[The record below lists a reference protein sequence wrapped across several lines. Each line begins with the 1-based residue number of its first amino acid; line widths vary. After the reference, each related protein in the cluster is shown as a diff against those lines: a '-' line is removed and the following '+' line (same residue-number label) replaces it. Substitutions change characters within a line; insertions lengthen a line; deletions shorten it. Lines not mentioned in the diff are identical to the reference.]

1 MKVDDPRY
9 KSKKSLFLVWL
20 AVVSFIISIA
30 TYLLLEQAAEYDVS
44 IARQRLIYPL
54 VGTIIAGT
62 CLICLKIGKR
72 S

>member
-1 MKVDDPRY
+1 MKVEDPRY

-72 S
+72 T

>member
-1 MKVDDPRY
+1 MKVEDPRY

-62 CLICLKIGKR
+62 CLICLKIGER

>member
-1 MKVDDPRY
+1 MKVEDPRY

-62 CLICLKIGKR
+62 CLICLKIGER
-72 S
+72 T

>member
-1 MKVDDPRY
+1 MKADDPRY

-20 AVVSFIISIA
+20 AVVSFVISIV

-72 S
+72 T

>member
-1 MKVDDPRY
+1 MKVEDPRY

-20 AVVSFIISIA
+20 AVVSFVISIA

-62 CLICLKIGKR
+62 CLICLKIGER
-72 S
+72 T

>member
-1 MKVDDPRY
+1 MKVEDPRY

-20 AVVSFIISIA
+20 AVVSFVISIA

-72 S
+72 T

>member
-9 KSKKSLFLVWL
+9 RSKKSLFLVWL
-20 AVVSFIISIA
+20 AVVSFIISIV

-62 CLICLKIGKR
+62 CLICLKIGER
-72 S
+72 T